1 MKALLATCTF
11 HFLLGIKGTANER
24 YCFLVVGDPQYL
36 AEKSDSPKQLDPY
49 SEKANA
55 GALKLLKSF
64 PGKMIPQKHGGGTV
78 SGNILGLIN
87 TGDLIDSAD
96 KHGGHYPAM
105 QKFEWERYQAD
116 YGLTGKDGRIPFPVY
131 EVHGNHDGPQGDS
144 FIVEDI
150 ITRNLKRPGVVNRSP
165 NGLHYSWDWGPL
177 HCINLGIFAGE
188 GEERRKDHHY
198 APRASLEFLRSDL
211 KEQVGG
217 GRRPIIISFHLHP
230 NCPEYDWPQEDL
242 AAFWEVIKRY
252 NVIALFHGHTHGSPP
267 SRIMWDGEKFG
278 DPLPEGIDVFNPDDI
293 GASKTDQKDPAKGVG
308 LLHGFL
314 YVELI
319 NNKGT
324 QNDQLVVR
332 SYASRDNWVSH
343 DWHTTWSRSVEV
355 PDQ

>member
-1 MKALLATCTF
+1 
-11 HFLLGIKGTANER
+11 
-24 YCFLVVGDPQYL
+24 
-36 AEKSDSPKQLDPY
+36 
-49 SEKANA
+49 
-55 GALKLLKSF
+55 
-64 PGKMIPQKHGGGTV
+64 MIPQKHGGGTV